1 MDFPVAGSLAFV
13 LISIFI
19 TIKHEYNMSS
29 ETIFGNSNFI
39 LLFYFKKKNHIHE
52 KYINILEVMHPP
64 LMNIDL
70 YILGVNYYFSS

>member
-13 LISIFI
+13 LINIFI
-19 TIKHEYNMSS
+19 TIKHDYNMSS

-39 LLFYFKKKNHIHE
+39 LLFFLKKNHILE
-52 KYINILEVMHPP
+52 KHINSLEVMHPP

-70 YILGVNYYFSS
+70 YILGINYYFST